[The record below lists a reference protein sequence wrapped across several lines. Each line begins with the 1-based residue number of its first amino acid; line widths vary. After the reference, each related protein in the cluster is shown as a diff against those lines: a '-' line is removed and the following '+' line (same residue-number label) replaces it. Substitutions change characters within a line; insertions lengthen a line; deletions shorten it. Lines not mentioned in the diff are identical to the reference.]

1 MKQTKKGNMWHFGM
15 KIHCGTDTR
24 NSIIHTLQTS
34 SANEHD
40 SKYFEECLHG
50 NEKVV
55 FADKAYN
62 KKERIRSLREK

>member
-1 MKQTKKGNMWHFGM
+1 M

-24 NSIIHTLQTS
+24 NKVIHTMRTS

-40 SKYFEECLHG
+40 THYFDDCLHG
-50 NEKVV
+50 KEKVV

-62 KKERIRSLREK
+62 QQERIQKLRKK